1 MGPPKP
7 RSKRAAMD
15 MDDGYS
21 PMGQKKSKVGFKVN
35 KVLNGYII
43 SKRPFL
49 GSLFFLD
56 LVWHH
61 IMTINFD
68 AVIDEL
74 IIFFKERCKILIRH
88 SLFYSGIC
96 NMK

>member
-35 KVLNGYII
+35 KVQNGYII

-49 GSLFFLD
+49 GGSLFFLD
-56 LVWHH
+56 LGWHH

-68 AVIDEL
+68 AFISEL
-74 IIFFKERCKILIRH
+74 IVIFKKRFKILSRH
-88 SLFYSGIC
+88 VIYLF
-96 NMK
+96 

>member
-35 KVLNGYII
+35 KVQNGYII
-43 SKRPFL
+43 SKRLFL
-49 GSLFFLD
+49 WGVLYFF
-56 LVWHH
+56 
-61 IMTINFD
+61 
-68 AVIDEL
+68 VIWDG
-74 IIFFKERCKILIRH
+74 FKL
-88 SLFYSGIC
+88 
-96 NMK
+96 

>member
-35 KVLNGYII
+35 KVQNGYII
-43 SKRPFL
+43 SKRLFL
-49 GSLFFLD
+49 GWGVLYFFEIWD
-56 LVWHH
+56 G
-61 IMTINFD
+61 
-68 AVIDEL
+68 
-74 IIFFKERCKILIRH
+74 FKL
-88 SLFYSGIC
+88 
-96 NMK
+96 